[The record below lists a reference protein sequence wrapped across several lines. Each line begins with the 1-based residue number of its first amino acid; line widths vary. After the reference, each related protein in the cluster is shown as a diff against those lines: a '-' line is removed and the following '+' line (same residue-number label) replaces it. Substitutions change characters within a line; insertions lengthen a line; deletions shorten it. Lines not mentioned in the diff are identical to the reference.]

1 MPELQDTKEYIAA
14 TEKKTRKR
22 PQREKRDANYELP
35 QPYGRAKDAHNVSRN
50 DLSRLC
56 KHQTSNISRLQWCQN
71 MVAGLRGLEERDAHR
86 EEHGALLHG
95 PRFVATL
102 ICSFFL
108 QATNC
113 LQPPNRMDSRSP
125 ILKIIELHIKSMI
138 LMKINL
144 I

>member
-56 KHQTSNISRLQWCQN
+56 KHDPLRSITVLQMATDRPRPAPEKERPVLAIQPHL
-71 MVAGLRGLEERDAHR
+71 VAIGRKGRRRYQSHAYYLY
-86 EEHGALLHG
+86 LL
-95 PRFVATL
+95 T
-102 ICSFFL
+102 
-108 QATNC
+108 
-113 LQPPNRMDSRSP
+113 
-125 ILKIIELHIKSMI
+125 
-138 LMKINL
+138 
-144 I
+144 